1 MTGSE
6 LRQYLHISTRKLKY
20 LMDHNYIPHEDTGQ
34 STYKYRVLVKDARTF
49 KRRMKCEPGFLSELS
64 GLFTSTRPA
73 RSPAPNRA
81 RERIDSAEFEKY
93 LLLRWADLPDALP
106 TLQAA
111 RLISVSKS
119 FPSIGRPNTAEK
131 ETVSPFERFRTVSL
145 SRTRNLR
152 CSIPSAKRRN
162 AEKKENR
169 TLRSATST
177 ASTALQE
184 WSISKKGKETAP
196 LSAMWSI
203 MCQSFREKKTP
214 KSTTQSAEK
223 RRRATANP

>member
-49 KRRMKCEPGFLSELS
+49 KRRMKCEPDFLSELS

-73 RSPAPNRA
+73 GSPAPNRA
-81 RERIDSAEFEKY
+81 RERINSAEFEKY

-111 RLISVSKS
+111 RLISVNPQRLHEQVKAGRLHGVTIRGKQYCVKMEIIAFAVAPERLACPRGEAYKALIEEYLCSK
-119 FPSIGRPNTAEK
+119 I
-131 ETVSPFERFRTVSL
+131 
-145 SRTRNLR
+145 
-152 CSIPSAKRRN
+152 
-162 AEKKENR
+162 
-169 TLRSATST
+169 
-177 ASTALQE
+177 
-184 WSISKKGKETAP
+184 
-196 LSAMWSI
+196 
-203 MCQSFREKKTP
+203 
-214 KSTTQSAEK
+214 
-223 RRRATANP
+223 

>member
-20 LMDHNYIPHEDTGQ
+20 LMDHNYIPHENTGQ

-73 RSPAPNRA
+73 GSPVPNRMH
-81 RERIDSAEFEKY
+81 ERIDSAEFEKY

-111 RLISVSKS
+111 RLISVNPQRLHEQVKAGRLHGVTIRGKQYCVKMEIIAFAVAPERLACPRGEAYKALIEEYLCSK
-119 FPSIGRPNTAEK
+119 I
-131 ETVSPFERFRTVSL
+131 
-145 SRTRNLR
+145 
-152 CSIPSAKRRN
+152 
-162 AEKKENR
+162 
-169 TLRSATST
+169 
-177 ASTALQE
+177 
-184 WSISKKGKETAP
+184 
-196 LSAMWSI
+196 
-203 MCQSFREKKTP
+203 
-214 KSTTQSAEK
+214 
-223 RRRATANP
+223 

>member
-1 MTGSE
+1 MKKEYMTGSE

-73 RSPAPNRA
+73 GSPAPNTA

-111 RLISVSKS
+111 RLISVRPQRLYEQVRTGVLHSVT
-119 FPSIGRPNTAEK
+119 IGGKQYCAKVEIIACAA
-131 ETVSPFERFRTVSL
+131 SPERL
-145 SRTRNLR
+145 
-152 CSIPSAKRRN
+152 AN
-162 AEKKENR
+162 ARGKAYMALIEDYLNKK
-169 TLRSATST
+169 
-177 ASTALQE
+177 
-184 WSISKKGKETAP
+184 I
-196 LSAMWSI
+196 
-203 MCQSFREKKTP
+203 
-214 KSTTQSAEK
+214 
-223 RRRATANP
+223 